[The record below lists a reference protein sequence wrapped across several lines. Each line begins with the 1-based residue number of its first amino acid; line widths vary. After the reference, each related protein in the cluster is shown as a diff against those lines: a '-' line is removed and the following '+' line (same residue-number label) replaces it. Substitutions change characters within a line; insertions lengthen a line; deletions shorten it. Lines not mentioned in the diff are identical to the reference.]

1 MTGGG
6 HDSLGVAVSCELRNV
21 NFGLIAVSVFRLMMS
36 AVHTILKWLLL
47 AICKKGC
54 RGRIDSPCAAL
65 LPNRG
70 LGEKQLP
77 RGRKI
82 NCPWHRPRRV
92 YVSRQMAIGWR
103 SGFLHH
109 QPAWPSALTAT
120 VISALSSA
128 SMTGRPSSSAFWHHA
143 LLTTIDKYSRGP
155 GTQRISQGWSTGSDH
170 DAVGNQHQC
179 YDKNRQ
185 ARYNKEHV
193 ASRPIIMINRP
204 DSGVCR
210 RSRREQKQEEYAND

>member
-1 MTGGG
+1 
-6 HDSLGVAVSCELRNV
+6 VSDELRNV
-21 NFGLIAVSVFRLMMS
+21 NFGLIAVSAFRLMMS

-70 LGEKQLP
+70 LGGEAAAPGAQNKLSLASSTP
-77 RGRKI
+77 RLRLKANG
-82 NCPWHRPRRV
+82 NRV
-92 YVSRQMAIGWR
+92 AFGF
-103 SGFLHH
+103 FLHH

-128 SMTGRPSSSAFWHHA
+128 SMTGRRSSSAFWHHA